1 METISDPE
9 SSRRPHVLRS
19 GDRIGV
25 QRHAGAIR
33 AAAMIPTTLRLAL
46 LSVCLKN
53 GKRMPATGFGCV
65 AVGPASRWFRQFLNP
80 TKPGKTIVSEK
91 NLNGQ
96 RPSRLLSR
104 KNLRSERRR
113 ADPSDPPSIANR
125 TGHRS
130 PGVPFIHNSK
140 LIIHTFPP
148 VRLVG
153 HWPRHLLRCTDI
165 FYEFGKQSS
174 TRGPLRFYPR
184 YCGPARR

>member
-1 METISDPE
+1 MLAANVHSHQTMLSSNQKRFMETISDPE

-33 AAAMIPTTLRLAL
+33 AAAIIPTTLRLAL
-46 LSVCLKN
+46 LSFCLKN

-113 ADPSDPPSIANR
+113 ADPSYSGAPATLPSMPKR
-125 TGHRS
+125 
-130 PGVPFIHNSK
+130 
-140 LIIHTFPP
+140 
-148 VRLVG
+148 
-153 HWPRHLLRCTDI
+153 
-165 FYEFGKQSS
+165 Q
-174 TRGPLRFYPR
+174 
-184 YCGPARR
+184 